1 MHEVPERKPHGPGE
15 RRDPLEGFPEPPP
28 RFRKPTSSRRGFR
41 GPMSVPFRWI
51 DEPGRSGIEPGATV
65 LSSFPSAGLAATVAA
80 HYVIRVLN
88 LPRIGT
94 LDSPDSP
101 PIAVVQNGEV
111 QPPIRIYGRA
121 DLAVVVSEFPPTVAA
136 TGSIAAAI
144 LDGAEGHKAR
154 ALICL
159 EGVVP
164 HPLEEEEEPAGA
176 ERPEETVW
184 AVVARREPVMMKFLE
199 AGKLRLLEDG
209 VIGGVS
215 GALLVRAIHRGIPV
229 STLLVSARDTVG
241 YPDHRAGA
249 ALIETLDRLLPE
261 LKIDTGP
268 LRSQAEMIERVL
280 RAAMKSRAAHV
291 AAGEK
296 PAEGPPTM
304 YQ

>member
-1 MHEVPERKPHGPGE
+1 
-15 RRDPLEGFPEPPP
+15 
-28 RFRKPTSSRRGFR
+28 
-41 GPMSVPFRWI
+41 MSVPFRWV
-51 DEPGRSGIEPGATV
+51 DEPAAKGLAPGAAV

-80 HYVIRVLN
+80 HYVIRALG

-111 QPPIRIYGRA
+111 QPPIRIYGRP
-121 DLAVVVSEFPPTVAA
+121 DLAVVVSEFPPTIAA
-136 TGSIAAAI
+136 TSSIAAAI
-144 LDGAEGHKAR
+144 LDGAEAHKAR
-154 ALICL
+154 TVICL

-164 HPLEEEEEPAGA
+164 HPVDDESAET

-184 AVVARREPVMMKFLE
+184 AVVARRNPSAVKFLE
-199 AGKLRLLEDG
+199 SARLRFLEDG

-215 GALLVRAIHRGIPV
+215 GALLVSGLRREVPV

-280 RAAMKSRAAHV
+280 RAAMKQRPAAPG
-291 AAGEK
+291 AGEK
-296 PAEGPPTM
+296 PGEGAPTM